1 MKQRRLASRIV
12 AGVMGGVSIGL
23 LLLGLWLGSFT
34 HFEVT
39 ERLDNSLQEVAER
52 LEFVVSTYERLDVH
66 AGGKPTGKAPEVA
79 WLAHAGQRTLA
90 YQIVT
95 LDRRVL
101 VRSQNAPE
109 TCFDVALSNGLY
121 DSAGFRVYVTL
132 SLSGRYVILVGE
144 PAFHRS
150 EAVARAVAFSIA
162 PLLVLFP
169 VIWLMVRLI
178 VRRSLRPMA
187 VLQSEI
193 AARGGRNLT
202 PVRPLALP
210 PELAVIHSAVNSL
223 LERLTMALATERA
236 FAANAAH
243 ELRNPIASL
252 LAQAQLLQLGVE
264 GTEHAESVAGLVQQ
278 ARRIGRTTDKL
289 LQFSR
294 VSSGVAFSSGVFD
307 LVALVSL
314 IRMGMPERERL
325 IFAGDVPER
334 VMAQGDI
341 DAAGIL
347 VRNIFEN
354 ALHYSPTGSDVL
366 IRVGIQALLTVE
378 NAYEGA
384 EIPCFEQLTRPF
396 VRGVSDVEGSGLGL
410 AIVMGVARQMH
421 AEVDFRPP
429 TLHTAEPVRVCV
441 QFQR

>member
-1 MKQRRLASRIV
+1 MKQRHLASRIV
-12 AGVMGGVSIGL
+12 AGVMGGVSVGL
-23 LLLGLWLGSFT
+23 ILMGLWLGSFT
-34 HFEVT
+34 HFEVI

-52 LEFVVSTYERLDVH
+52 LEFVVSTYERLGVH
-66 AGGKPTGKAPEVA
+66 GPKKAPEVA

-95 LDRRVL
+95 LGRQVL

-109 TCFDVALSNGLY
+109 TCFDVALSNGFY
-121 DSAGFRVYVTL
+121 DSVGFRVYVTL

-150 EAVARAVAFSIA
+150 EAVARAVFFSIA
-162 PLLVLFP
+162 PVFVLFP
-169 VIWLMVRLI
+169 LIWVMVRVI
-178 VRRSLRPMA
+178 VRRALRPMA
-187 VLQSEI
+187 VLQTEI
-193 AARGGRNLT
+193 AVRGGGNLT
-202 PVRPLALP
+202 PVQPLALP

-252 LAQAQLLQLGVE
+252 LAQAQLLALGVA
-264 GTEHAESVAGLVQQ
+264 GTEHEASVMGLVQQ

-294 VSSGVAFSSGVFD
+294 VSSGMAFRHGVFD
-307 LVALVSL
+307 LGDLVTL
-314 IRMGMPERERL
+314 IRGEMPERERL
-325 IFAGDVPER
+325 IFVKDVPER

-347 VRNIFEN
+347 VRNILEN
-354 ALHYSPTGSDVL
+354 ALNYSPAGSDVQIMVNDAGLL
-366 IRVGIQALLTVE
+366 IVE
-378 NAYEGA
+378 NAYDGTEP
-384 EIPCFEQLTRPF
+384 PCFDQLARPF
-396 VRGVSDVEGSGLGL
+396 VRGVSDIEGSGLGL
-410 AIVMGVARQMH
+410 AIVMGVARQMN
-421 AEVDFRPP
+421 AEVQFNASAPQNAGD
-429 TLHTAEPVRVCV
+429 VRVSV
-441 QFQR
+441 QFQV